1 MTVIN
6 SIADLRE
13 LARRRVPRAIF
24 EYNSD
29 KFNLTSTFG
38 FIQGVVGTPRMPG
51 VEANWRY

>member
-1 MTVIN
+1 VIN